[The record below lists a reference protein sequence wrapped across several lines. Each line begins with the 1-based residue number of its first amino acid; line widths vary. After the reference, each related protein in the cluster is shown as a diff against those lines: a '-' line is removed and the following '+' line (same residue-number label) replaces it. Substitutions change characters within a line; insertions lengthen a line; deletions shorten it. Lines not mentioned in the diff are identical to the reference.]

1 MLRLIRLFLDQLILH
16 RRTVHR
22 RPRSSTVVSVVA
34 VDGSHTRASSRVP
47 TLPLTTHHMLL
58 LLGLLSYYHRI
69 IILNIVHLHRR
80 TFHRR
85 PRSSTVVSVV
95 GSVVSTTRPY
105 PPSPSS
111 PHATATLPSVVLSTS
126 YYLKHRSPSLSFCPP
141 SSTQQHRRA
150 RRLSRLG
157 HSHHTLSAH
166 LPVLRSLPI
175 KQ

>member
-34 VDGSHTRASSRVP
+34 VDGSHTRASSHVP

-80 TFHRR
+80 TVHRR
-85 PRSSTVVSVV
+85 PRSSTVVPVVAV
-95 GSVVSTTRPY
+95 GSATPTRP
-105 PPSPSS
+105 PHTLSS
-111 PHATATLPSVVLSTS
+111 
-126 YYLKHRSPSLSFCPP
+126 P
-141 SSTQQHRRA
+141 SSTQPATDQAINH
-150 RRLSRLG
+150 G
-157 HSHHTLSAH
+157 NDQ
-166 LPVLRSLPI
+166 RSI
-175 KQ
+175 NYITGE